1 MVNYVSRIY
10 EPFTPEEVSRKIS
23 DLVRPREVPWQGE
36 VEILY
41 QSIENL
47 DAALPE
53 HNGMWYFNGEYPTPG
68 GYAVLNKAYINF
80 YENRLGRSY

>member
-47 DAALPE
+47 DAALPSTTGCGTSTG
-53 HNGMWYFNGEYPTPG
+53 NIPLLVATQF
-68 GYAVLNKAYINF
+68 
-80 YENRLGRSY
+80 